1 MVVPFALVRLQQDT
15 LDAIKDPTFEN
26 VWPLTFMIVPYTFD
40 MLQQDTLDA
49 MRDPMLERV

>member
-15 LDAIKDPTFEN
+15 LDALRAPTLPFA
-26 VWPLTFMIVPYTFD
+26 LD
-40 MLQQDTLDA
+40 RLQQDTLDA